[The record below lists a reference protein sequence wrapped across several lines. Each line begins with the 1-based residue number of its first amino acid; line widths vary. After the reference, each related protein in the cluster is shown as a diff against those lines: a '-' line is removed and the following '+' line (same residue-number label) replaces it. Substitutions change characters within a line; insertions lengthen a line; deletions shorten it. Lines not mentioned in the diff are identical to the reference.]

1 MAEGSMPPQNKKS
14 LAGQSTDDTNGV
26 TMAEGSLPPQNRRIA
41 LYAGG
46 GGFGGALL
54 AIIVARLLEGPCCC
68 GPQSVVDAEPLPAA
82 PETRL
87 ARAR

>member
-1 MAEGSMPPQNKKS
+1 MAEGSMPPQNKRS
-14 LAGQSTDDTNGV
+14 LAGQSNDDSNGV

-68 GPQSVVDAEPLPAA
+68 APQRAADAQPLPAV
-82 PETRL
+82 PETML
-87 ARAR
+87 AEAR